1 MRIRTIMLTT
11 QKNELICGL
20 SDDNICNTCE
30 QKRAHES
37 LGVYGIDQEEALK
50 VKDGL

>member
-20 SDDNICNTCE
+20 SDDNICNICE

-37 LGVYGIDQEEALK
+37 LGVSGLDQEET
-50 VKDGL
+50 VRS